1 MQEAET
7 RLLLVP
13 FSTRSFAWAC
23 GDADGAPPSPL
34 PLRRL
39 VECSVWPAETGLVV
53 FISQIGN

>member
-23 GDADGAPPSPL
+23 GDADSAPPSPL
-34 PLRRL
+34 PLCHL
-39 VECSVWPAETGLVV
+39 V
-53 FISQIGN
+53 